1 MNLPAAN
8 FKLLILVGISV
19 MLLLFV
25 SFLLIFISTQRRKF
39 RYQRHL
45 QQLREKQQQLLIEAA
60 VQSEESERLRIAE
73 ELHDEMGALLFSA
86 KLHFENIRLDVI
98 DPNNWPLQR
107 KGEELLDEAIQ
118 KIRGLSHNLHS
129 SILKEFGLLEAI
141 RNFVG
146 KLTDEHLVQATATLD
161 CECAAVFREN
171 EISIY
176 RMVQELINNILKHA
190 HARRIHVSCVNTAE
204 KLVLTIFHDGEGLT
218 QELFDELKFRPGS
231 MGFKII
237 QNRLILLKGE
247 LVFSRRP
254 NGYYIDLFLPVA

>member
-1 MNLPAAN
+1 MNLPDAD

-25 SFLLIFISTQRRKF
+25 SFLLIFISTQRRRF

-45 QQLREKQQQLLIEAA
+45 QQLREKQQELLIKAA
-60 VQSEESERLRIAE
+60 VRSEESERLRIAE

-86 KLHFENIRLDVI
+86 KLHFQSVRASENDL
-98 DPNNWPLQR
+98 PLQQ
-107 KGEELLDEAIQ
+107 KGQELLDEAIRR
-118 KIRGLSHNLHS
+118 IRGLSHNLHS
-129 SILKEFGLLEAI
+129 SILQEFGLLEAI
-141 RNFVG
+141 RNFVS
-146 KLTDEHLVQATATLD
+146 KLTDDNLIQATTALD
-161 CECAAVFREN
+161 CECAAVFRDN

-176 RMVQELINNILKHA
+176 RMIQELINNTLKHA

-204 KLVLTIFHDGEGLT
+204 KFVLTIFHDGEGLT
-218 QELFDELKFRPGS
+218 QERFDELKFRPGS

-247 LVFSRRP
+247 LLFTQRP